1 MSLSINI
8 APYGSSVY
16 TDITSLVASKGVTW
30 TFNSVDADGAG
41 RNLDGVMIRKQIS
54 IKNKLEIKC
63 RPLTSTE
70 MVSLKTLLENEW
82 LSVRVIDDAET
93 VSFKAYRGAT
103 LSTAILVSHTAVQK
117 WDGMKFSLIEE

>member
-1 MSLSINI
+1 MSLSISI
-8 APYGSSVY
+8 APYGTSTY
-16 TDITSLVASKGVTW
+16 TNITPLIANKGVTW

-41 RNLDGVMIRKQIS
+41 RSLDGIMHRKQIA

-63 RPLTSTE
+63 RPMTSTE
-70 MVSLKTLLENEW
+70 IQTLKNLLANEW
-82 LSVRVIDDAET
+82 LSVRIVDDAET
-93 VSFKAYRGAT
+93 VTFKGYRGAT